1 MCYNEHV
8 DKMTSVRRNETINA
22 IREKLNCTHSKQH
35 HRFNSLILSQF
46 WEISPYVFGKE
57 NKGSRQSL

>member
-8 DKMTSVRRNETINA
+8 DKMTSVSRNETINV
-22 IREKLNCTHSKQH
+22 IREKLNCTHSQQH
-35 HRFNSLILSQF
+35 HRSNSLIPSQF
-46 WEISPYVFGKE
+46 RKISPYVFGKE